1 MYSGELLEYLG
12 TVLIKKHKATLRIR
26 ELFWAVELKIFFLL
40 YLFTT
45 DIQVYGLLSLYRSV
59 IPRVP

>member
-1 MYSGELLEYLG
+1 MYSGELLDYLG
-12 TVLIKKHKATLRIR
+12 TVLIKCKATVRIR
-26 ELFWAVELKIFFLL
+26 ELFWAVEMKIFFLL

>member
-1 MYSGELLEYLG
+1 MYSGELLDYLG
-12 TVLIKKHKATLRIR
+12 TVLIKKCKATVRIR
-26 ELFWAVELKIFFLL
+26 ELFWAVEMKIFFLL